1 MLQKYLKDKYG
12 ENYEKQAQADYE
24 ESKSRINT
32 GNALSNLAEAFGQ
45 AAGRSRVGDSD
56 AYFQGLNKQAKE
68 NTIGK
73 IAADRDQFVKNKL
86 DTANMQEAARKG
98 AVIDPNS
105 SESVTFRK
113 IIESKFPDVAKS
125 YGSDWSKVSA
135 ADQESIFRPLQLKES
150 IEGRKEQ
157 ARIAAGQRADNRAD
171 RKAADEAKLAEKMQG
186 LKTPYGLAN
195 TEDDAKKLKEAHESK
210 SNFDNKINEMIALR
224 QKHHGGTIWN
234 REDVARGKQLSKDL
248 LLEYKNMAK
257 LGVLSQSDE
266 NIINAIIPE
275 DPLAYASPMA
285 AMQGQ
290 DPILGNLKKFK
301 SDSDKD
307 FSTRVATR
315 TREGIKNYGQPGST
329 GQPKTVVVS
338 KGGETLE
345 IPIEDLADAK
355 KDGYEQLS
363 NMAGQ

>member
-12 ENYEKQAQADYE
+12 ENYDQKAQEDYD
-24 ESKSRINT
+24 SARSQNRWAQLGSDI
-32 GNALSNLAEAFGQ
+32 GDAIGGQ
-45 AAGRSRVGDSD
+45 KVGSGDQ
-56 AYFQGLNKQAKE
+56 YFQGLNKQAKE

-73 IAADRDQFVKNKL
+73 INNDRDQFVKNKL
-86 DTANMQEAARKG
+86 DTANIQEAARKG
-98 AVIDPNS
+98 AVVDPNS
-105 SESVTFRK
+105 SESMTFRK

-125 YGSDWSKVSA
+125 YGEDWNKVSA
-135 ADQESIFRPLQLKES
+135 ADQESIFRPLQLKEQ
-150 IEGRKEQ
+150 IESRKEQ
-157 ARIAAGQRADNRAD
+157 ARILAGQRLDAKAEK
-171 RKAADEAKLAEKMQG
+171 KAADQAKLDEKMQG
-186 LKTPYGLAN
+186 LKTPFGLAN